1 MLKTQKVKIFLSIL
15 VVVLIIVPAT
25 VFVVIRD
32 YTKSVVDEKEVVLE
46 DNSVKGVDVATVPYI
61 VSLAPIRAKIGEEYV
76 YVPSYFDSDTDV
88 NDLTLTLVS
97 APSWLSLSN
106 GVIRGVVPEVV
117 VGSTFKFVIEVSDG
131 YNSTSQLSY
140 IVIE

>member
-1 MLKTQKVKIFLSIL
+1 MLKGQKIKIFLSIV
-15 VVVLIIVPAT
+15 VVVLIIVPST
-25 VFVVIRD
+25 IFVIVRD
-32 YTKSVVDEKEVVLE
+32 YSRRFVDEKKSVLE
-46 DNSVKGVDVATVPYI
+46 DDSVKGVDVATVPYI
-61 VSLAPIRAKIGEEYV
+61 VSLAPIRAEIGQEYV

>member
-1 MLKTQKVKIFLSIL
+1 MKAAALGA
-15 VVVLIIVPAT
+15 VL
-25 VFVVIRD
+25 
-32 YTKSVVDEKEVVLE
+32 
-46 DNSVKGVDVATVPYI
+46 YI